1 MQVSLFNRFFCRFGE
16 FQITHRAFFLILLAL
31 ITAVGFFGLTKF
43 QADTSEDGWFDKSE
57 EVKRNQDYFESVF
70 GSDDSI
76 MILVESDDVFSPE
89 VLDAIARLGDRLLA
103 EVPYADELTSIMN
116 LSISHGTEDGF
127 EVINPF
133 DDGIPDTSTAEGQTE
148 LAEKKAF
155 ILSRRSLVNNLVSD
169 DGKETWVLLS
179 LNPYESAEQSAIGKV
194 AYDIVHSDEFKSD
207 RYTLKGTGIAYT
219 EYEEDVVTEAECAKR
234 IGIGFLVMIFCL
246 VLFVR
251 SLRGLIVPAIA
262 TVCGIVCVLGYSSLF
277 GIKSNMTMLALP
289 VLLGMAL
296 SVGYSIHYINEFR
309 LHFRTTGKRRES
321 VVKAVEETGWPILF
335 TVITTMASMISFMTV
350 GIGELKWVGGI
361 CSSIVFA
368 TYLYVIILIPIF
380 MSFGKD
386 KKQMS
391 LSGLTRQSN
400 EEIDSRV
407 EHGNDNGRNWNDN
420 VLSRNDS
427 VTSCNDSKRALR
439 AAFEP
444 AEGVAENG
452 SEADGWSEGE
462 TFPTR
467 ADRFFEKFGLHVAKN
482 RWLITG
488 ISAAI
493 IVACVPG
500 CFRLR
505 VNMDY
510 MEMMGHKIPYVQELL
525 TILDAKLGSQ
535 YSYNVMVEFADEA
548 ADSDAFK
555 IPRNMKNLDALEE
568 KISKFKMTRWSGD
581 EPRITSVTDI
591 VKEVNRCLNEDNAD
605 FYAVPDEQDLLT
617 QELFLYEMSG
627 GDNLSKWLDTDYRTT
642 YLHVDLNG
650 YDANEIVY
658 EINEAERFAKELF
671 PEATVGVVGQV
682 VNYAAMNEKLVKGEL
697 KSFLFSF
704 VIIAILMIIAFSSV
718 TTGLIGMIPNL
729 APVLFIGAFMGWENI
744 SLDMLTM
751 TVMPMILGIAVDD
764 TIHFTNRTKLEFER
778 TGSYL
783 ESLKITFREIGKT
796 LGMTTFILCSMFAVF
811 CTSPMNALLRIGLLT
826 VIGLGSALI
835 ADYTLTPVLIYITKP
850 FGSERRR

>member
-1 MQVSLFNRFFCRFGE
+1 MSVEQFNSFFRRFGT
-16 FQITHRAFFLILLAL
+16 FQLRYRAFFLIF
-31 ITAVGFFGLTKF
+31 IAVFTLGGFLGLSKF
-43 QADTSEDGWFDKSE
+43 QGDNSEDGWFDKSE
-57 EVKRNQDYFESVF
+57 EVRRNQDYFEDIF
-70 GSDDSI
+70 GSDDAI
-76 MILVESDDVFSPE
+76 MVLVESDDVFSPE
-89 VLDAIARLGDRLLA
+89 VLDAISRLGKRLES
-103 EVPYADELTSIMN
+103 EVPYADEVTSLTK

-133 DDGIPDTSTAEGQTE
+133 DGGIPDIGTADGKREMQ
-148 LAEKKAF
+148 AKKDF

-169 DGKETWVLLS
+169 DGRETWVLLA
-179 LNPYESAEQSAIGKV
+179 LNPYETEEQTVIGKA
-194 AYDIVHSDEFKSD
+194 AYDIVHSEEFQSD
-207 RYTLKGTGIAYT
+207 RYTMKGTGIAYT
-219 EYEEDVVTEAECAKR
+219 EYEENMVTGEECAKR
-234 IGIGFLVMIFCL
+234 IGIGFCVMILCL
-246 VLFVR
+246 LLFVR
-251 SLRGLIVPAIA
+251 SLRGLIVPVIA
-262 TVCGIVCVLGYSSLF
+262 TVGGIVCVLGYSSLF
-277 GIKSNMTMLALP
+277 GIKSNLTMLALP

-309 LHFRTTGKRRES
+309 LHFRATGKRRES
-321 VVKAVEETGWPILF
+321 VIKAVEETGWPILF

-350 GIGELKWVGGI
+350 GIGDLKWVGGI

-368 TYLYVIILIPIF
+368 TYLYVIVLIPIF

-386 KKQMS
+386 RKCGQNKAS
-391 LSGLTRQSN
+391 LKGESLPPGFSPQAVFTTPPSAGTPRNAPSASQS
-400 EEIDSRV
+400 
-407 EHGNDNGRNWNDN
+407 
-420 VLSRNDS
+420 L
-427 VTSCNDSKRALR
+427 
-439 AAFEP
+439 
-444 AEGVAENG
+444 
-452 SEADGWSEGE
+452 
-462 TFPTR
+462 PTH
-467 ADRFFEKFGLHVAKN
+467 ADRVFEKLGILVAKS

-500 CFRLR
+500 CLRLT

-510 MEMMGHKIPYVQELL
+510 MEMMGRKIPYVKELL

-535 YSYNVMVEFADEA
+535 YCYNVMVEFSEP
-548 ADSDAFK
+548 DAFK
-555 IPRNMKNLDALEE
+555 IPENMRRLDALEE
-568 KISKFKMTRWSGD
+568 KISHFNLTRWSGD

-591 VKEVNRCLNEDNAD
+591 AKEINRTLNEDRPES
-605 FYAVPDEQDLLT
+605 YAIPDDQDLLT
-617 QELFLYEMSG
+617 QELFLYEISG
-627 GDNLSKWLDTDYRTT
+627 GSNLSKWLDAEYRTT

-650 YDANEIVY
+650 YDANQIV
-658 EINEAERFAKELF
+658 EDIENAKAEASRLF
-671 PEATVGVVGQV
+671 PDARIGVVGQV

-704 VIIAILMIIAFSSV
+704 VIIAILMIIAFSSI

-729 APVLFIGAFMGWENI
+729 APVLCIGAFMGWGKI
-744 SLDMLTM
+744 PLDMLTM

-811 CTSPMNALLRIGLLT
+811 CTSPMNALARIGFLT
-826 VIGLGSALI
+826 IMGLGSALI

-850 FGSERRR
+850 FGRERRQEAFARDCARTAG